1 MRKTPEGVEYFQV
14 NRRRPSSF
22 NYQPRKTTSKKNPT
36 LRYFLLFLS
45 RIIQAQ
51 RVCVTWR
58 SKFFEYFFNCN
69 VQMHNYY
76 STLRLKLKLKVKLFE
91 IFKRYTYFTHFCCI
105 LSDPRDD
112 YSSSLSLNLSASIK
126 QNKNTKPP
134 LLSYFSKILPA
145 HLFVI
150 DLH

>member
-1 MRKTPEGVEYFQV
+1 M
-14 NRRRPSSF
+14 NRSRPSSLPATKNHIEEESDAKIF
-22 NYQPRKTTSKKNPT
+22 SVVLVENNLGTTC
-36 LRYFLLFLS
+36 
-45 RIIQAQ
+45 Q
-51 RVCVTWR
+51 CVTWR
-58 SKFFEYFFNCN
+58 SKLFEYFFNCN
-69 VQMHNYY
+69 VQMHNFY
-76 STLRLKLKLKVKLFE
+76 STLRLKLKLFE

-145 HLFVI
+145 HLFMI

>member
-51 RVCVTWR
+51 RVNV
-58 SKFFEYFFNCN
+58 SHGDQSFFNCN
-69 VQMHNYY
+69 VQMHNFY
-76 STLRLKLKLKVKLFE
+76 STLRLKLKLFE
-91 IFKRYTYFTHFCCI
+91 IFKRYTYFTYFCCI